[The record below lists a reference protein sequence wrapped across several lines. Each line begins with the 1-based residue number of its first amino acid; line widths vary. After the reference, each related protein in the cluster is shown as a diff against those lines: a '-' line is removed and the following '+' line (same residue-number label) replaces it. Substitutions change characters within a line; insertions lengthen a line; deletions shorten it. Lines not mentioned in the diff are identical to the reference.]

1 MRMVIVVALAATAP
15 HAALAASAAGSGN
28 SEFVKNL
35 VATLEASANSGGLRT
50 IDPSEINTIVLQDHL
65 IQDSRRQMAA
75 GTLDK
80 DLGERVIA
88 TCEEA
93 IRRFIHSVGNEAL
106 AIADSGRASDAAR
119 LGKTL
124 GTLLSVTRQ
133 QILLGHED
141 DLALDGAK
149 QIKALIKTYA
159 DAFARTCHEQ
169 QYSAG
174 FALAFARQVDLLGI
188 DNSVMSCMGRG
199 AITSIAAW
207 DITYTVT
214 VQGQGESESDDG
226 LDKSSWQTI
235 GTVSGTATLGMR
247 VPIPG
252 TTMWIASPDSQAVVE
267 LSVDELHT
275 SFSHGPGEGGSFEDV
290 TRTTHAKGA
299 GKSSVKFGGDFELK
313 SDGTFNVLLP
323 VQSVMAMELATES
336 VEEWHRSA
344 FGFGDEPQ
352 HERKASQAT
361 AHQGGF
367 TLPTVPGLMQAGVIH
382 HTNPPQLDASLRIE
396 FETDWVDPQP
406 RKDRPSRVHV
416 SYKLLPHVN

>member
-15 HAALAASAAGSGN
+15 HAALAASAAGAGN

-149 QIKALIKTYA
+149 QIKMLGQIVPVAAHVDRIDSMSAHA
-159 DAFARTCHEQ
+159 DA
-169 QYSAG
+169 
-174 FALAFARQVDLLGI
+174 
-188 DNSVMSCMGRG
+188 
-199 AITSIAAW
+199 
-207 DITYTVT
+207 
-214 VQGQGESESDDG
+214 GE
-226 LDKSSWQTI
+226 I
-235 GTVSGTATLGMR
+235 MR
-247 VPIPG
+247 
-252 TTMWIASPDSQAVVE
+252 W
-267 LSVDELHT
+267 L
-275 SFSHGPGEGGSFEDV
+275 
-290 TRTTHAKGA
+290 
-299 GKSSVKFGGDFELK
+299 
-313 SDGTFNVLLP
+313 
-323 VQSVMAMELATES
+323 
-336 VEEWHRSA
+336 
-344 FGFGDEPQ
+344 
-352 HERKASQAT
+352 
-361 AHQGGF
+361 GGF
-367 TLPTVPGLMQAGVIH
+367 TR
-382 HTNPPQLDASLRIE
+382 PPAMTHLVHGEPAALEALKGRI
-396 FETDWVDPQP
+396 TTTLGWP
-406 RKDRPSRVHV
+406 VHV
-416 SYKLLPHVN
+416 ARYLERVGVD